1 MANKFNVG
9 DKVKLSATYY
19 SNPDYYFG
27 PDWRDVTFTVLTTT
41 AIDSIT
47 LKRDGFEMDP
57 KWHFSA
63 GHFELVKDEAPFK
76 IGDKV
81 RRIKRDHAG
90 MKVGDVGVVERLT
103 KNTFGVWLIKLEGKR
118 VYHAT
123 TNLEL
128 VKDEAPFKI
137 GDKVRRLKHGNVG
150 MKVGD
155 VGVVE
160 RLTKSQYGSP
170 AWLIKLEG
178 KVGLH
183 NATNLE
189 LVKDEVAPAVP
200 EHGVGEYIL
209 IVMRNGKLAPSI
221 APKVYSSWAQAKA
234 VSHQMAANNPGEQF
248 VIFKK
253 IAEAVGEK
261 PITPKVEL
269 KLVA

>member
-63 GHFELVKDEAPFK
+63 GHF
-76 IGDKV
+76 
-81 RRIKRDHAG
+81 
-90 MKVGDVGVVERLT
+90 
-103 KNTFGVWLIKLEGKR
+103 
-118 VYHAT
+118 
-123 TNLEL
+123 
-128 VKDEAPFKI
+128 
-137 GDKVRRLKHGNVG
+137 
-150 MKVGD
+150 
-155 VGVVE
+155 
-160 RLTKSQYGSP
+160 
-170 AWLIKLEG
+170 
-178 KVGLH
+178 
-183 NATNLE
+183 E